1 MSDQILI
8 QAKQAMT
15 NLVSLCCRETMV
27 RPLGHK
33 HPVSPSLLAMLVA
46 WMVPALDYVM
56 TGSGRIKLA
65 DKKFIS
71 QVTGLNLTIELIDR
85 LSKPDAH
92 SSGFEPAIP
101 PAFILLAERIEAG
114 AGQQMYPYLD
124 ILFNT
129 ACA

>member
-1 MSDQILI
+1 MSDQILV

-15 NLVSLCCRETMV
+15 NLVSLCCRDTMV
-27 RPLGHK
+27 RPLDNEP
-33 HPVSPSLLAMLVA
+33 PVSPSLLTMLVA

-56 TGSGRIKLA
+56 TGPNRIKLA

-92 SSGFEPAIP
+92 SSGFLITH
-101 PAFILLAERIEAG
+101 
-114 AGQQMYPYLD
+114 D
-124 ILFNT
+124 
-129 ACA
+129 